1 MKRSD
6 GSCGLLGAQERWKDR
21 WNGAQAAKALPR
33 ICKGTT
39 AKWRGRILPRRG
51 DRRASLP
58 APRPLLSP
66 ECGHPRDVSAPPT
79 LRPALHA
86 PIRGERRGAR
96 AGTRGGDSARGSRP
110 PSPGVGTR
118 TGTRRAPL
126 PRRQACAPEDPCLQ
140 PPRLSQA
147 LSEHAACSHEE
158 PRPGTAGLAAV
169 PLAGPWPVVPGLHPG
184 QFQPLRPEAVPADRH
199 RLCQR
204 ADHRPQQQQEGSF
217 CEQDVRFL
225 LRLR

>member
-66 ECGHPRDVSAPPT
+66 ECGHPRD
-79 LRPALHA
+79 
-86 PIRGERRGAR
+86 
-96 AGTRGGDSARGSRP
+96 
-110 PSPGVGTR
+110 
-118 TGTRRAPL
+118 
-126 PRRQACAPEDPCLQ
+126 ACAPEDPCLQ